1 MALHNELGRTGEQ
14 LAVEYLSGLGYVVL
28 TRNWRHFRYEI
39 DVIAV
44 KEEVLH
50 FIEVKTRQTI
60 TFGLPEE
67 DVGRKKLHCLIQAGE
82 AFLAKYPYWKR
93 AQFDVL
99 SISIVDHQAS
109 YYLIEDV
116 YL

>member
-14 LAVEYLSGLGYVVL
+14 LAVEYLTGAGYTIL
-28 TRNWRHFRYEI
+28 TQNWRHFRFEI
-39 DVIAV
+39 DVVAI

-50 FIEVKTRQTI
+50 FIEVKTRQTT

-67 DVGRKKLHCLIQAGE
+67 DVDRKKLHCLIQAGE
-82 AFLAKYPYWKR
+82 AFLTKYPQWKR
-93 AQFDVL
+93 VQFDVL
-99 SISIVDHQAS
+99 SISIVNTKVS
-109 YYLIEDV
+109 YFMIEDV